1 MKSVKIVVYKILK
14 SVYRM
19 VEDFLGDRLFE
30 NVRTVDDFYLQV
42 SMIAGERMK
51 EKDNS
56 LFVQKQTTVEI
67 NLLCA

>member
-1 MKSVKIVVYKILK
+1 LKSVKIVVYKILK

>member
-1 MKSVKIVVYKILK
+1 
-14 SVYRM
+14 M